1 MWRHTECYRAL
12 SFLHTLPPIT
22 SPSIL
27 SKLDPL
33 LACPQL
39 PNILTIVHNLRLGRS
54 NSFLFC
60 RTFTLLH
67 CFALLNLQI
76 LCLPVIGKSAP
87 RFTPAK
93 SETRSFPFWNAASI
107 TSAPFTSS
115 NSYTSFTSF
124 ILKFSDLL
132 SIPPFPLQYLSADSQ
147 RDLLAAT

>member
-1 MWRHTECYRAL
+1 MFTERCLFSTPFRL
-12 SFLHTLPPIT
+12 FPLPRSFQAKSFTCLPPATRHCTIFGSGALT
-22 SPSIL
+22 RFL
-27 SKLDPL
+27 SVAPF
-33 LACPQL
+33 
-39 PNILTIVHNLRLGRS
+39 HS
-54 NSFLFC
+54 SSLFC
-60 RTFTLLH
+60 TL
-67 CFALLNLQI
+67 
-76 LCLPVIGKSAP
+76 KSANPLPASHTKSGP

-107 TSAPFTSS
+107 TAAPFTSS